1 MTMSCN
7 SANKH
12 KAVTGGDGLYFIRVS
27 RARAITSINTNPSPP
42 VTRAVSTDPASACL
56 AILRH
61 LRFMTFP
68 AGRMPAAAAILIR
81 LQALLD
87 RRDFRPSA
95 ILPELRRIESE
106 LLALGGRVDEELMR
120 AFSEVRAVFPRAKL
134 IEVKKH

>member
-1 MTMSCN
+1 MSTLT
-7 SANKH
+7 K
-12 KAVTGGDGLYFIRVS
+12 TGLDRFAGSVR
-27 RARAITSINTNPSPP
+27 RPP
-42 VTRAVSTDPASACL
+42 DPASACL
-56 AILRH
+56 AVLRR

-68 AGRMPAAAAILIR
+68 AGRMPAAAAVLIR
-81 LQALLD
+81 LQTLLD

-106 LLALGGRVDEELMR
+106 LRELGGRVDEELMT